1 MSEGN
6 KIKDI
11 REKLE
16 LLRHQFSKGYGVYS
30 LVPDDK
36 GQFGKFLKENNL
48 KVTESAGDKVASL
61 FKYFKENKKP
71 TVSKIKEAESVLSKW
86 FSPLKKLDA
95 MSAEEYL
102 REKKSTGRKSGK
114 FITPTMGSRGR
125 NRSRTLL
132 NRSDR

>member
-6 KIKDI
+6 KVKNI

-16 LLRHQFSKGYGVYS
+16 LLRIQFSKGYGVYS
-30 LVPDDK
+30 LVPDRK

-61 FKYFKENKKP
+61 FNYFEENKKP

-86 FSPLKKLDA
+86 FPPLKKLDA

-102 REKKSTGRKSGK
+102 EEKRSTGRKSGK
-114 FITPTMGSRGR
+114 FTTLPRGSRGR
-125 NRSRTLL
+125 NKSRTLL
-132 NRSDR
+132 NRSGK